1 VTSPHQATTHD
12 GARTGL
18 QGTTLRVQALVA
30 LSLLLGSLAL
40 QFRFP
45 ALIGSDGFFHIRL
58 ASGAVDGMPWL
69 PHSVFA
75 AAWVDHQFLFHLLLA
90 PFTWFLAD
98 LVAAKVAAATFA
110 ALAAFACYRLLL
122 AERAPAALLYTL
134 LPAAVSWH
142 FWLRMEM
149 PRAQALSLALLVTA
163 LGALSRGQHV
173 RLFIL
178 SWLYAWLYHVSLVLL
193 PLAVAHTLGVAL
205 LAPGGQRRRIPWQG
219 PLVVCGGLLAGLAI
233 HPHSPRTFSF
243 MYQHVV
249 LKVLNR
255 DALPVGME
263 WQDGSLSALLHS
275 GWGGLVALVLGLA
288 LWAASRERRSG
299 VTALFLLAASGATA
313 ASLLGT
319 RFLEYAVPL
328 SILALAL
335 ALRDFDPSP
344 PRFGWRPLR
353 WAAAIGLGAMLL
365 LSGQRLVTSVQ
376 ETEPDPQ
383 RLAAA
388 MTWAA
393 EHIPAGE
400 TLFHFSWNDF
410 PELVFHGPRYRYIA
424 GLDPHFLALHDPELW
439 DLYKKIGEGWGSNPS
454 RAIREHFG
462 ARWAILVLPYEGGED
477 LLSADSGLSEIYR
490 DGDAIIYRVAAGP
503 GGDAAEPGA
512 ERQTAP

>member
-1 VTSPHQATTHD
+1 MHGPP
-12 GARTGL
+12 
-18 QGTTLRVQALVA
+18 LRVQALVA
-30 LSLLLGSLAL
+30 GALLLGSLVI

-45 ALIGSDGFFHIRL
+45 QLIGSDGFFHIRL

-75 AAWVDHQFLFHLLLA
+75 TGWVDHQFLFHLLLA
-90 PFTWFLAD
+90 PFTWFLTD

-110 ALAAFACYRLLL
+110 AVAAFACYRLLL

-149 PRAQALSLALLVTA
+149 PRTQALSLALLVTA

-193 PLAVAHTLGVAL
+193 PLAVAHTMLVAL
-205 LAPGGQRRRIPWQG
+205 RAPGGQRRIPWQG
-219 PLVVCGGLLAGLAI
+219 PLAVCGGVLAGLAV

-249 LKVLNR
+249 LKVLNA

-275 GWGGLVALVLGLA
+275 GWGGLLALALGLV
-288 LWAASRERRSG
+288 LWAASKERRSG
-299 VTALFLLAASGATA
+299 VAALFLLTASAATV

-328 SILALAL
+328 SFLALAL
-335 ALRDFDPSP
+335 GLRDFDPRP

-353 WAAAIGLGAMLL
+353 WAAGLGLGAMLL
-365 LSGQRLVTSVQ
+365 LSGQQLIRSVQ
-376 ETEPDPQ
+376 QTEPDPE
-383 RLAAA
+383 RLADA
-388 MTWAA
+388 MSWAA
-393 EHIPAGE
+393 DHIPAGE

-439 DLYKKIGEGWGSNPS
+439 DLYEKIGEGWGSNPS
-454 RAIREHFG
+454 KAIREHFE
-462 ARWAILVLPYEGGED
+462 ARWAILVLPYEGGDE
-477 LLSADSGLSEIYR
+477 LLSADSGLSEVYR
-490 DGDAIIYRVAAGP
+490 DAAAIIYRVGDGPAGE
-503 GGDAAEPGA
+503 AAEPEA